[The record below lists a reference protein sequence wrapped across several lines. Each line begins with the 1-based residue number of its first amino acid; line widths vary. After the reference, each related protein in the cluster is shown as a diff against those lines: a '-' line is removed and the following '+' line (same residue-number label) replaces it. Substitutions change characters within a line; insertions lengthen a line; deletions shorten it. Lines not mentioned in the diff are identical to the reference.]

1 MLLILKR
8 HHRNETTYDGRI
20 YIRGQFVCDT
30 VEHCRSAL
38 PVGTY
43 LLVKGVCKAHMKQV
57 FFIQPPLPKLC
68 EECMLETSESLNQRL
83 FCRTPMLKPGN
94 GAYRQDDRGIRIGQ
108 RLIPGC
114 LIQPNSHF
122 KRLSNRLSKALKRHE
137 ELLFTI
143 VEELQP

>member
-8 HHRNETTYDGRI
+8 YHRNETTYDGRI

-68 EECMLETSESLNQRL
+68 EGCMMETSESLNQRL
-83 FCRTPMLKPGN
+83 FCPCSMLLQYCYQFDQPS
-94 GAYRQDDRGIRIGQ
+94 YLHSCVLCSSDQECHRQTSLRQ
-108 RLIPGC
+108 
-114 LIQPNSHF
+114 
-122 KRLSNRLSKALKRHE
+122 
-137 ELLFTI
+137 
-143 VEELQP
+143 

>member
-83 FCRTPMLKPGN
+83 
-94 GAYRQDDRGIRIGQ
+94 
-108 RLIPGC
+108 
-114 LIQPNSHF
+114 
-122 KRLSNRLSKALKRHE
+122 
-137 ELLFTI
+137 
-143 VEELQP
+143 

>member
-1 MLLILKR
+1 MLLTLKR

-68 EECMLETSESLNQRL
+68 EGCMMETSESLNQRL

-108 RLIPGC
+108 RIVPGC
-114 LIQPNSHF
+114 LKHPQKCF
-122 KRLSNRLSKALKRHE
+122 RKLSDRLSKALKRNQD
-137 ELLFTI
+137 LLLTI

>member
-1 MLLILKR
+1 MLLTLKR
-8 HHRNETTYDGRI
+8 YHRNKTIYDGRL
-20 YIRGQFVCDT
+20 YIAGRFVCDT
-30 VEHCRSAL
+30 VENCLHAL

-43 LLVKGVCKAHMKQV
+43 LLVRGVCKAHMKQV

-68 EECMLETSESLNQRL
+68 EGCMMETSESLNQRL

-114 LIQPNSHF
+114 LIHPNSHF
-122 KRLSNRLSKALKRHE
+122 KRLSDRLSKALKRNQD
-137 ELLFTI
+137 LLLTI

>member
-1 MLLILKR
+1 M
-8 HHRNETTYDGRI
+8 
-20 YIRGQFVCDT
+20 
-30 VEHCRSAL
+30 
-38 PVGTY
+38 PVGSW
-43 LLVKGVCKAHMKQV
+43 
-57 FFIQPPLPKLC
+57 IWRKLGLAPVRAALKSSTG
-68 EECMLETSESLNQRL
+68 METSESLNQRL
-83 FCRTPMLKPGN
+83 YCRTPMLKPGN

-122 KRLSNRLSKALKRHE
+122 KRLSNRLSKALKRQE

>member
-8 HHRNETTYDGRI
+8 YHRNETTYDGRI

-57 FFIQPPLPKLC
+57 FF
-68 EECMLETSESLNQRL
+68 SESLNQRL
-83 FCRTPMLKPGN
+83 YCRTPMLKPGN

-122 KRLSNRLSKALKRHE
+122 KRFSNRLSKALKRQE